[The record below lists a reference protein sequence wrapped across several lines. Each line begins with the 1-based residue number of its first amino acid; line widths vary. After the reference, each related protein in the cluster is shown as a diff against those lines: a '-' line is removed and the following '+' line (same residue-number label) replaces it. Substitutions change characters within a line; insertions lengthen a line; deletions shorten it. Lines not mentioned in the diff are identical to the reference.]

1 MRLKLRKRRGEPIK
15 ETQMISLADIA
26 FLIIFFFML
35 TSTFMRDRLAVALP
49 ELARSGKTES
59 PITVVMD
66 KEGRVYLNGQSVGGV
81 MALEGELK
89 SLLAGKTDPR
99 ETEVRFSCERTLTFK
114 DYRAVY
120 EAISHAG
127 GVIAIMHDVPGAR

>member
-1 MRLKLRKRRGEPIK
+1 MRLNRRRGEPIK

-35 TSTFMRDRLAVALP
+35 TSTFMRDRLTVTLP
-49 ELARSGKTES
+49 ELARTAKSTS

-66 KEGRVYLNGQSVGGV
+66 KQGRVYLDGQPVGGV
-81 MALEGELK
+81 LALEGELK
-89 SLLAGKTDPR
+89 GRLAGKTDPR
-99 ETEVRFSCERTLTFK
+99 ECEVRFRCEKTLTFK
-114 DYRAVY
+114 DYRPVY

-127 GVIAIMHDVPGAR
+127 GVIAIMHDTPE